1 MTGDFYYCEWHQV
14 IPEDATYEVDVRP
27 ERHCSP
33 CAEEGIDQIVTLIP
47 DDEVDL
53 SIFDYLTP

>member
-1 MTGDFYYCEWHQV
+1 MSDNFYYCEWHKI

-33 CAEEGIDQIVTLIP
+33 CAEEGIDQIVTRDHLKN
-47 DDEVDL
+47 L
-53 SIFDYLTP
+53 GRGN